1 MGQYH
6 RLVNFTKKEYVVS
19 YPLGNGAKLWEQV
32 CWRHALSNVT
42 HFLLARC
49 SGRGGGDFHSEMA
62 GRWGGDR
69 VSLVGDYAE
78 KNDFPFLSELEY
90 AEMMKS
96 VWSPSATKFIFKNI
110 PARDSKGR
118 FAKGPVAKGC
128 KVKNALAATG
138 YTDISKELAKEIEI
152 EFNIKFKGD
161 PDVWVNIIERTE
173 KDKP

>member
-6 RLVNFTKKEYVVS
+6 RLVNFTKKEFVSS

-32 CWRHALSNVT
+32 CWPHALSNVT

-49 SGRGGGDFHSEMA
+49 SGRGGGDFHSDMA

-78 KNDFPFLSELEY
+78 PTDFPFLSELEY
-90 AEMMKS
+90 AEMMQEIWGRNS
-96 VWSPSATKFIFKNI
+96 DKFIFKGI

-118 FAKGPVAKGC
+118 FSKGRQ
-128 KVKNALAATG
+128 VKNG
-138 YTDISKELAKEIEI
+138 YTDISKELAKEIED
-152 EFNIKFKGD
+152 EFNIKFTGD
-161 PDVWVNIIERTE
+161 SDGWRDIIDLTK
-173 KDKP
+173 KDKS